1 MGNQDND
8 HNKEKTQSKAT
19 TYMVIALGIA
29 LLTFAVMPLASA
41 SKSGDAGSL
50 VPIGQV
56 IQKAKAGEV
65 ARVAVPQ
72 EGNEIVVYYK
82 DGSTARSLKEAG
94 SFGDYLKRTGVTDD
108 NMPMIQVQQTPGS
121 GVFDFLGP
129 LMPILIFGGVIVLL
143 FVLFSRRRPSTSA
156 GDQTGQA
163 MQFARS
169 RARVIVADRP
179 STTFEDV
186 AGADEAKEELTEVV
200 DFLKHPEKYAALG
213 ARIPKGLLMVGP
225 PGTGKTLLARA
236 VAGEAGVPFL
246 SISGSE
252 FVEMFVGVGA
262 ARVRDLFEQARKNAP
277 CIVFVDEI
285 DAVGRHRGA
294 GIGGGNDERE
304 QTLNQI
310 LVEMDGFD
318 ARTNIIVVA
327 ATNRPDVLDPAL
339 LRPGRFDRQVM
350 LDRPD
355 SKGRLAI
362 LQVHARGKPLGPEV
376 DLEALAKATPGF
388 SGADLEN
395 LLNEA
400 ALLAARRDSSTIGH
414 ADLQEAV
421 DRVIAG
427 PRRKSRVISA
437 REKAITAY
445 HEAGHAIVAH
455 VLPHVDPV
463 QKITIVSRGMMG
475 GYTRVLPTEDR
486 HLFTFSEFKETLA
499 WALGG
504 QAAEQIV
511 FGEMSTGASNDI
523 ERATEIARKMVT
535 EYGMSER
542 LGPIAFGRK
551 DEAVF
556 LGRDFGE
563 QRNYSNEIAYEI
575 DKEVRALMDEARE
588 TAMAILTERR
598 AMLED
603 LAEALI
609 ESETVEGA
617 QLTRILG
624 EKAMPDWRS
633 PGTADA
639 EGTHGVP
646 ERGKPDRRKGSH
658 EPGGKKS
665 SRGPEPLAEAAVAV
679 VPPGDNVDTVD

>member
-1 MGNQDND
+1 MGSEDKDKSRNR
-8 HNKEKTQSKAT
+8 SA
-19 TYMVIALGIA
+19 TYMFLALGIS
-29 LLTFAVMPLASA
+29 LLAFAVMPLATA
-41 SKSGDAGSL
+41 SNPNDAAATL
-50 VPIGQV
+50 VPISQV
-56 IQKAKAGEV
+56 IQRAKAGEV

-72 EGNEIVVYYK
+72 QGNEVTVYYK
-82 DGSTARSLKEAG
+82 DGTVERSLKEAG
-94 SFGDYLKRTGVTDD
+94 SFGDYLQRMGVRDEQ
-108 NMPMIQVQQTPGS
+108 MPMVQVQQQQPSGGWLPG
-121 GVFDFLGP
+121 FLGP
-129 LMPILIFGGVIVLL
+129 LLPVLIIGGVIILL
-143 FVLFSRRRPSTSA
+143 LVLFSRRRPSVSA

-179 STTFEDV
+179 STTFADV
-186 AGADEAKEELTEVV
+186 AGADEAKEELAEVV

-213 ARIPKGLLMVGP
+213 ARIPKGLLMIGP

-277 CIVFVDEI
+277 CIVFIDEI

-339 LRPGRFDRQVM
+339 LRPGRFDRQIL

-362 LQVHARGKPLGPEV
+362 LQVHARGKPLDPEV

-400 ALLAARRDSSTIGH
+400 ALLAARRGSTAVEH
-414 ADLQEAV
+414 ADLQEAI
-421 DRVIAG
+421 DRVLAG
-427 PRRKSRVISA
+427 PRRKSRVISP

-463 QKITIVSRGMMG
+463 QKITIVSRGLTG

-486 HLFTFSEFKETLA
+486 HLFTRSEFKETLA

-504 QAAEQIV
+504 QAAEQLM

-523 ERATEIARKMVT
+523 ERATEIARRMVT

-551 DEAVF
+551 EGAIF
-556 LGRDFGE
+556 LGRDVAE
-563 QRNYSNEIAYEI
+563 NRNYSNEIAYEI
-575 DKEVRALMDEARE
+575 DQEVRALMDEARE
-588 TAMAILTERR
+588 TAQSILAERR
-598 AMLED
+598 DLLIS
-603 LAEALI
+603 LAETLI
-609 ESETVEGA
+609 EQETIEGE
-617 QLTRILG
+617 QLAVILG
-624 EKAMPDWRS
+624 EKAVLDWRV
-633 PGTADA
+633 PLA
-639 EGTHGVP
+639 ESKRAV
-646 ERGKPDRRKGSH
+646 
-658 EPGGKKS
+658 
-665 SRGPEPLAEAAVAV
+665 GPESSLPGPGQQNKAEKDTNKGGARKPLAEAAVV
-679 VPPGDNVDTVD
+679 TVQAGNHGEPI